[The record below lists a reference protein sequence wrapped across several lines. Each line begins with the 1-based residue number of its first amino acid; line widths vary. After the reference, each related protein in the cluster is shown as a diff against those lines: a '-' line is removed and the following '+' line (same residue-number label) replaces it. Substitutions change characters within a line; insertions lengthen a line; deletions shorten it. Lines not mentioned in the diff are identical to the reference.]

1 MHSTTIALCIHPRV
15 RRQRGSV
22 ATDGRHA
29 HRTTGGTICHIV
41 KTTVYLPEDL
51 KYALSR
57 VAQARGQSEAEVIRV
72 ALQSL
77 VEAEPQLRPRGGIIR
92 GEQITDV
99 ASNDEEY
106 LKRSRSR
113 RGFGEW

>member
-1 MHSTTIALCIHPRV
+1 MALCITLRIAAN
-15 RRQRGSV
+15 GISV
-22 ATDGRHA
+22 ATESRRA
-29 HRTTGGTICHIV
+29 HRTTGGTICHII

-77 VEAEPQLRPRGGIIR
+77 VEAEPQLRPRGGIIK
-92 GEQITDV
+92 GDQITDV
-99 ASNDEEY
+99 ANTDEEY
-106 LKRSRSR
+106 LKRSRTR

>member
-1 MHSTTIALCIHPRV
+1 M
-15 RRQRGSV
+15 
-22 ATDGRHA
+22 
-29 HRTTGGTICHIV
+29 V

-57 VAQARGQSEAEVIRV
+57 VAAARGESEAEVIRV

-77 VEAEPQLRPRGGIIR
+77 VDAEPRPRPRGGFIH
-92 GEQITDV
+92 GGPSDV

-106 LKRSRSR
+106 LKGSRGR
-113 RGFGEW
+113 KGFGEW

>member
-1 MHSTTIALCIHPRV
+1 M
-15 RRQRGSV
+15 
-22 ATDGRHA
+22 
-29 HRTTGGTICHIV
+29 V

-51 KYALSR
+51 KYALGR
-57 VAQARGQSEAEVIRV
+57 VAAARGESEAEVIRV

-77 VEAEPQLRPRGGIIR
+77 VDAEPRPRPRGGIIK
-92 GEQITDV
+92 GDKITDI

-106 LKRSRSR
+106 LKRSRTQ